1 MSMAHS
7 ACFDEVIEDKN
18 IKKILGKEHS
28 RKLTSFIKL
37 FGKVAEEEGASCVI
51 EYIVEH
57 TTSAVSDPET
67 KDIQKLDALWTDIHK
82 LVKKKTG
89 LDLEVCYHDVDSD
102 GDCYDEVNGLYF
114 AFSHSQLYKPTKAY
128 ANLMK
133 LYGEEVVE
141 RKFYTIFC

>member
-1 MSMAHS
+1 MGNV
-7 ACFDEVIEDKN
+7 ACFDEVIEAKN

-51 EYIVEH
+51 DTIVDH
-57 TTSAVSDPET
+57 ITDSAS
-67 KDIQKLDALWTDIHK
+67 KDIQKLAALWTDINQ
-82 LVKKKTG
+82 LVKDKTG
-89 LDLEVCYHDVDSD
+89 LDLDVHYHDSASD

-133 LYGEEVVE
+133 LYGEKVVE